1 MLLPP
6 SLPFCTLTPSSSYD
20 LCPLTCHISAT
31 PCHLWQPD
39 WAVDLAGAHQPT
51 HDLYHWASQGGH
63 LWRLAGM
70 TCKAVEECQG
80 LSQVWKL
87 VSPHSSCSLLH
98 QHPICSSQATAM
110 SRSPDTSHRN
120 AYRASVIVVL
130 CYSRIRGLGHNIKQ
144 TCLSSPSHPMV
155 HSLRHHKQLE
165 SETHT
170 PTLI

>member
-1 MLLPP
+1 MDLYASPPVFTLLHPHP
-6 SLPFCTLTPSSSYD
+6 IFLLWPLPSDLPHQCYSLPSVTARLGSRPGRGSSAHPWPV
-20 LCPLTCHISAT
+20 PLGL
-31 PCHLWQPD
+31 PR
-39 WAVDLAGAHQPT
+39 G
-51 HDLYHWASQGGH
+51 
-63 LWRLAGM
+63 LAGM
-70 TCKAVEECQG
+70 TCQAVEECQG
-80 LSQVWKL
+80 LGPVWKL

-98 QHPICSSQATAM
+98 QHPICSSQSTAM

-120 AYRASVIVVL
+120 AYGASVIVVL